1 MEQIKDLLRRLGI
14 NKEPQETDDGYIV
27 KLDDSDEFAKIY
39 SKLDNIEDID
49 LVNLK
54 MDEQGTQASY
64 MSDDYD
70 IVLYSDYDGD
80 KYELQIKVVGE

>member
-1 MEQIKDLLRRLGI
+1 MEQIKDLLGRLGI
-14 NKEPQETDDGYIV
+14 DREPQEIEGSYIV

-39 SKLDNIEDID
+39 SKLSNIGNID

-70 IVLYSDYDGD
+70 IALYSDYDED
-80 KYELQIKVVGE
+80 KYELQIKVVEE

>member
-1 MEQIKDLLRRLGI
+1 MEQIKDLLKRLNI
-14 NKEPQETDDGYIV
+14 NKTPQENDDGYTV
-27 KLDDSDEFAKIY
+27 ELDNSDEFAKVY
-39 SKLDNIEDID
+39 STLSKCENID

-70 IVLYSDYDGD
+70 IVLYSNYDDD
-80 KYELQIKVVGE
+80 KYELQFKEIKE